1 MALSIPYL
9 LSIITFLPLLGA
21 LLVLVVPGDSAK
33 KWLAFGVSLVT
44 FVVSL
49 ALLLNWQDGR
59 AEMQFVEDVSWFAP
73 LGIRYALGVDGISLF
88 LVLLTTLLMPI
99 AIYFSNL
106 FVHEASGRIWR

>member
-49 ALLLNWQDGR
+49 RCCSTGR
-59 AEMQFVEDVSWFAP
+59 TA
-73 LGIRYALGVDGISLF
+73 
-88 LVLLTTLLMPI
+88 
-99 AIYFSNL
+99 
-106 FVHEASGRIWR
+106 GRRCSSSKM